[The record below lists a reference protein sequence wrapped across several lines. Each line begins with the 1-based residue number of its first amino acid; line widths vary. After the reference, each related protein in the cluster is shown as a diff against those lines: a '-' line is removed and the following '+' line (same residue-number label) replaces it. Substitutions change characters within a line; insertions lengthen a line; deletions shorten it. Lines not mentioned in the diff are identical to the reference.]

1 MYPNSTSFTSIDHSF
16 TRDVSPSSVCAPT
29 APLLHQLHAGIQQP
43 SLKSKPA
50 KYYGLPDQPD
60 RASMRERREQDQM
73 TLSKLQRSRGVEPPE
88 NPHTEILAAYGYQQ
102 FMEFMMDIPSMGAK
116 ALNAVGNAISFRI
129 GPPGAEAVPV
139 SIKKTPVSKKLLID
153 EFVKKHAKD
162 FEIWLSPSAKN
173 SEDLRGMLVVIGELH
188 HDPSIQSSIKKVML
202 GFSRA
207 QGDRFFIEGGDDL
220 ICQQREEEYKM
231 ESGDCRILEK
241 DSTAYWYLRK
251 LNDELDQCLID
262 CVSYIQK
269 HVPSAPQE
277 LEIESTY
284 HYTDFV
290 KRYSSKLPSHAKLG
304 FYQIYLKAEAA
315 DTRTAKEGDRLM
327 DERNVYMINHML
339 NDMTK
344 ARVNYLIVGA
354 DHLKGIREHVKHRGC
369 IFMLPKSMLE
379 ADPSKNLNVDIKDE
393 L

>member
-1 MYPNSTSFTSIDHSF
+1 
-16 TRDVSPSSVCAPT
+16 
-29 APLLHQLHAGIQQP
+29 
-43 SLKSKPA
+43 
-50 KYYGLPDQPD
+50 
-60 RASMRERREQDQM
+60 
-73 TLSKLQRSRGVEPPE
+73 
-88 NPHTEILAAYGYQQ
+88 
-102 FMEFMMDIPSMGAK
+102 MELVMDIPSMGAK
-116 ALNAVGNAISFRI
+116 ALNTVGNAISFRI
-129 GPPGAEAVPV
+129 GPPGAEAAPV
-139 SIKKTPVSKKLLID
+139 GSKKASVSKKLLID
-153 EFVKKHAKD
+153 EFVKKHTKD

-173 SEDLRGMLVVIGELH
+173 SEDLRGMLVVIGEIH

-202 GFSRA
+202 GFSRT
-207 QGDRFFIEGGDDL
+207 QGDRFFTEGGDDL

-277 LEIESTY
+277 LEIGSTY
-284 HYTDFV
+284 HYTDFI
-290 KRYSSKLPSHAKLG
+290 KRYSSKLPSQAKLG
-304 FYQIYLKAEAA
+304 FYQVYLKAEAA
-315 DTRTAKEGDRLM
+315 DTWTAKEGHRLM

-344 ARVNYLIVGA
+344 TRVNYLIVGA
-354 DHLKGIREHVKHRGC
+354 DHQPGIRELVKHRGC
-369 IFMLPKSMLE
+369 IFMLPKSILE
-379 ADPSKNLNVDIKDE
+379 EDPSKSLKIDIKDE